1 MVLFAKEESPV
12 ARPPR
17 HRSPDEALHEVPSD
31 RYAAGGGGEGVV
43 QPVHGLSHASDT
55 RLPSQKKGVRG
66 RRRPDP
72 LADIFAAEVVPMLK
86 VTPGLRPVAIFEEM
100 LRRHYRFKQAHE
112 KASQRREEAS
122 DKPRKMTPDLVEL
135 IEEKLTQEQW
145 SPDQISG
152 RLAKDGVAFI
162 SHERIYQHVWKDKK
176 DGGTLY
182 LHLRHSG
189 KKYNRRK
196 GKNSGRG
203 LIPNRVDIDQRPPI
217 VAAKSRIGDWEAD
230 TIIGANHKGVVMS
243 HVERTSKY
251 TKLAKLPDKNADSV
265 VQACARVLLPLA
277 DRIETITYDNG
288 KEFASHAQIATSLGA
303 LSYFAKPYHSWER
316 GLNEHT
322 NGLFRQYFPKGSD
335 LSILSDAD
343 VQRVEDKLNS
353 RPRKILGYQ
362 TPREIFSAPEIR
374 PLHFTVEWAR
384 EHERSNRFRDLRRA

>member
-1 MVLFAKEESPV
+1 M
-12 ARPPR
+12 
-17 HRSPDEALHEVPSD
+17 
-31 RYAAGGGGEGVV
+31 
-43 QPVHGLSHASDT
+43 
-55 RLPSQKKGVRG
+55 
-66 RRRPDP
+66 
-72 LADIFAAEVVPMLK
+72 
-86 VTPGLRPVAIFEEM
+86 
-100 LRRHYRFKQAHE
+100 
-112 KASQRREEAS
+112 
-122 DKPRKMTPDLVEL
+122 
-135 IEEKLTQEQW
+135 
-145 SPDQISG
+145 
-152 RLAKDGVAFI
+152 I

-196 GKNSGRG
+196 GRNSGRG

-251 TKLAKLPDKNADSV
+251 TKLAKLPDKNADFV

-353 RPRKILGYQ
+353 RPRKILGGITGNFFQ
-362 TPREIFSAPEIR
+362 RTGNFSRPRSDCRTCQSSGRQGGWSFRERQDPR
-374 PLHFTVEWAR
+374 PTNLTAIAVAEPIYGTADRNAAAR
-384 EHERSNRFRDLRRA
+384 LSGSRSHLRRAASASDPCSYSCYYNEKRTHLSLNKDVPLGRAVQRHGAVVAVPILSRLHHCYARI

>member
-1 MVLFAKEESPV
+1 MV
-12 ARPPR
+12 RPL
-17 HRSPDEALHEVPSD
+17 RSPSFIPATHPD
-31 RYAAGGGGEGVV
+31 RRRVEWQSRPA
-43 QPVHGLSHASDT
+43 PF
-55 RLPSQKKGVRG
+55 G
-66 RRRPDP
+66 RRRLGLDGREHGGT
-72 LADIFAAEVVPMLK
+72 LEWHGAR
-86 VTPGLRPVAIFEEM
+86 PGLSA
-100 LRRHYRFKQAHE
+100 
-112 KASQRREEAS
+112 
-122 DKPRKMTPDLVEL
+122 
-135 IEEKLTQEQW
+135 LT
-145 SPDQISG
+145 I
-152 RLAKDGVAFI
+152 
-162 SHERIYQHVWKDKK
+162 KK
-176 DGGTLY
+176 RGSTSITVRDRAYTLY
-182 LHLRHSG
+182 LHLRTAA

-277 DRIETITYDNG
+277 DQIETITYDNG

-335 LSILSDAD
+335 FSILSDAD

-362 TPREIFSAPEIR
+362 TPREIFFSARNLPVA
-374 PLHFTVEWAR
+374 LHC
-384 EHERSNRFRDLRRA
+384 

>member
-1 MVLFAKEESPV
+1 MPEGYLHLTCEQRCQIYALLQSGHSQAHI
-12 ARPPR
+12 ARQIGV
-17 HRSPDEALHEVPSD
+17 DPSTIS
-31 RYAAGGGGEGVV
+31 RE
-43 QPVHGLSHASDT
+43 L
-55 RLPSQKKGVRG
+55 VRNTG
-66 RRRPDP
+66 AR
-72 LADIFAAEVVPMLK
+72 
-86 VTPGLRPVAIFEEM
+86 G
-100 LRRHYRFKQAHE
+100 YRFKQAHE
-112 KASQRREEAS
+112 KATQRREEAS

-217 VAAKSRIGDWEAD
+217 VAAKSRIGDWRPTRLSAPI
-230 TIIGANHKGVVMS
+230 TKALS
-243 HVERTSKY
+243 CRTSSEPPN
-251 TKLAKLPDKNADSV
+251 TPSSPNCRTRTRDSV

-362 TPREIFSAPEIR
+362 TPREIFFSARNLPVA
-374 PLHFTVEWAR
+374 LHC
-384 EHERSNRFRDLRRA
+384 